1 MGASVDMYMTSPLK
15 NYDRSDRLAEIE
27 IPVLFVAGRF
37 DEAKPATTKYYQSLV
52 PGSRFAMIA
61 GAGHLTMQDD
71 PAQHNKVIEG
81 FLNSVEK

>member
-1 MGASVDMYMTSPLK
+1 MYMTGPLK

-37 DEAKPATTKYYQSLV
+37 DEATPTTTKYYQSLV

-71 PAQHNKVIEG
+71 SAQHNKVIEH